1 MAKNKITEDFIRLN
15 IDVKTVKAQQEIHQL
30 EKATANLRYENKQC
44 LDKIHDIESAEGK
57 QSQRAKELRKQY
69 NERAKSISENTK
81 KIAELTK
88 ELDIN
93 ALTMNQLRKEARQL
107 QRQLDDTSQ
116 SLDPDAYS
124 ELEKRLAQVKERIQD
139 LTRHAKTL
147 KDTALSNS
155 TRGFLW
161 GTAFVKAGEIA
172 IDMMGNVKDS
182 ITDTISQSIEM
193 AQQADGISHAFDQLN
208 RPDLLDN
215 LRKATKGTVT
225 DLELMKAAVKAKDF
239 RIPLDDLGK
248 YLAFAQLKAQQTGQ
262 SLDYMVESI
271 VTGLGRQSP
280 QILDNLGLSASE
292 IKEQTK
298 QTGDFM
304 QAVANIVENNLAEAG
319 ETYVSAADR
328 AAQRTTAL
336 VNAQQALGK
345 ALLPIKEEVDE
356 VYGEWQVSLIN
367 LVKYLATHRD
377 SVVNVAKVVA
387 TLTAAYI
394 AYIAQQKIA
403 HLWSLRHIAANKIRM
418 AQETAQATLIG
429 ISTLR
434 QKVLNGEMKRTV
446 ALQKA
451 LNLVMKASPWG
462 LVIAGITAIATALL
476 LFNKRTDA
484 AAKAEKALNDIRRD
498 AIGRMAEEKVK
509 VDTLRSAAQDERLSL
524 EERYRAIAQ
533 LNQIIPGY
541 NAHLDAT
548 TGKYVENKK
557 ALDDYIA
564 SLTRKY
570 EIEGAKEKL
579 EDIGKQRFELEMEKA
594 EEQENLK
601 ETRKRQSQRPRGP
614 QTTSGAMPAAT
625 VYETAT
631 ISAET
636 KAIET
641 RISSIDKKMKVLDT
655 VVERIDKVYGEDI
668 RRTAVKGTG
677 NGDGNNGN
685 NNGSD
690 GKAHSTHSPHSSH
703 TPQSSSS
710 PRQDALAAEQASYQ
724 ASLQALR
731 KSLADKELTQQEY
744 DAAVL
749 AAATASAENRLKVE
763 REYLQEAQQMEGVDA
778 QEKERRVK
786 EQQRNVAQAEQAAA
800 EARLRQY
807 EQYQKQMEAIERQS
821 ESPEERQTRDHLL
834 QLQALQAYYK
844 AARQYAIDHNE
855 DVAAIDEAYRKAQE
869 RMVMEYEQSLEQ
881 KKMQVRQQYG
891 LATQQQIFDQ
901 EMAQL
906 RAQYDQKLLT
916 EEQFQ
921 RAKQALQQKY
931 DDQNLQLRQ
940 QYGIATQAE
949 ARERERQQLE
959 QQHEE
964 GKLSEEEYQ
973 QSLKQLRMNY
983 MKADFDQYAQ
993 LFGGAIQA
1001 LQDAELA
1008 NIDAKYDAEIE
1019 AARQAGEDTTDLENK
1034 KANEKLKV
1042 QKKYADV
1049 NFAIKASQI
1058 IADTAVA
1065 IMKALGE
1072 LGPIAGPI
1080 AAALMG
1086 VTGAAQLAAANAE
1099 RQKVKNMTLAGA
1111 TSSGATARVATGLQ
1125 RGGRLAE
1132 EAESPEYPDYPEYP
1146 EYPEHPEHPEYPEY
1160 PEYPEHPG
1168 KPVTASGTIPITRA
1182 QDGKLFQ
1189 AREEPG
1195 RRGYVDRP
1203 TVIVGDGPIGQ
1214 SKEWVASNAA
1224 LDNPTVAPVID
1235 IIDHAQQTGSI
1246 ATLDMRK
1253 YIQAKDIIGRERGG
1267 YLGGR
1272 NGVNGIHGI
1281 NGKRPSSPS
1290 SPSSPSNP
1298 SSPSSPS
1305 SPYTPPIDLAPL
1317 DRLAD
1322 ILEQGI
1328 PAIVALDEIDAQQ
1341 QRRNQARKIAGK

>member
-1 MAKNKITEDFIRLN
+1 MARGKVSNDTIEFIL
-15 IDVKTVKAQQEIHQL
+15 KANGSQLQEEIHSTNRHMKEL
-30 EKATANLRYENKQC
+30 EKQYDDLLKQQAIA
-44 LDKIHDIESAEGK
+44 LKVNGKNSKAYKDLTKQIKEKKQAIAEDKAKIE
-57 QSQRAKELRKQY
+57 
-69 NERAKSISENTK
+69 
-81 KIAELTK
+81 ELTK
-88 ELDIN
+88 AIKVDDM
-93 ALTMNQLRKEARQL
+93 TMAQLRKEAAKLKQQL
-107 QRQLDDTSQ
+107 EETSKATE
-116 SLDPDAYS
+116 PKEYE
-124 ELEKRLAQVKERIQD
+124 ELERRLAEVNSRMRDLRESAKSVELSLRDEGKTGLKGFLQNIAGAKVDFGSLKTMLFNSGIKELGMLAGGIIGGGIIGGIQLALSKARAFYNFSVEIEEARRLTREFLNVEGKD
-139 LTRHAKTL
+139 LTET
-147 KDTALSNS
+147 S
-155 TRGFLW
+155 
-161 GTAFVKAGEIA
+161 
-172 IDMMGNVKDS
+172 
-182 ITDTISQSIEM
+182 SQ
-193 AQQADGISHAFDQLN
+193 
-208 RPDLLDN
+208 
-215 LRKATKGTVT
+215 
-225 DLELMKAAVKAKDF
+225 
-239 RIPLDDLGK
+239 
-248 YLAFAQLKAQQTGQ
+248 
-262 SLDYMVESI
+262 
-271 VTGLGRQSP
+271 
-280 QILDNLGLSASE
+280 LSA
-292 IKEQTK
+292 IAK
-298 QTGDFM
+298 QTGREYKEVLGATDTLM
-304 QAVANIVENNLAEAG
+304 Q
-319 ETYVSAADR
+319 
-328 AAQRTTAL
+328 QF
-336 VNAQQALGK
+336 
-345 ALLPIKEEVDE
+345 
-356 VYGEWQVSLIN
+356 
-367 LVKYLATHRD
+367 
-377 SVVNVAKVVA
+377 
-387 TLTAAYI
+387 
-394 AYIAQQKIA
+394 
-403 HLWSLRHIAANKIRM
+403 
-418 AQETAQATLIG
+418 
-429 ISTLR
+429 
-434 QKVLNGEMKRTV
+434 
-446 ALQKA
+446 
-451 LNLVMKASPWG
+451 
-462 LVIAGITAIATALL
+462 GITAEQAYTAIKDGIEAGADENGTLL
-476 LFNKRTDA
+476 SQIQQYAPAF
-484 AAKAEKALNDIRRD
+484 RD
-498 AIGRMAEEKVK
+498 AGLSVQELIALITQTRSGIFNEQGMALIQ
-509 VDTLRSAAQDERLSL
+509 T
-524 EERYRAIAQ
+524 
-533 LNQIIPGY
+533 
-541 NAHLDAT
+541 AT
-548 TGKYVENKK
+548 NRIRTMSTTTQK
-557 ALDDYIA
+557 ALDDIGISSQQLQKELTSGDKSIIEAIKEISARIGELPENSREVGEVMKDVFGKTA
-564 SLTRKY
+564 SNEGMKMITTLATIETDMGKLKDVTGEYGSLQREQIDTQAELNRKLTEMFGIGQGGFKEMTAKAEIFILKGLIKTIDYCSNLYKRLAAVRAIVETVRVAFDILFKGLEITIKETLRLIGFLLKELGDIVELVEGVVKGLTTMDFSKAAEAWKHMKNDAVNLWEGFADDAKGIGKRFGENLVGSIQRVFY
-570 EIEGAKEKL
+570 GKTIKGPAIEGETLDEVTVTPPAK
-579 EDIGKQRFELEMEKA
+579 RA
-594 EEQENLK
+594 N
-601 ETRKRQSQRPRGP
+601 GP
-614 QTTSGAMPAAT
+614 NGAN
-625 VYETAT
+625 
-631 ISAET
+631 
-636 KAIET
+636 
-641 RISSIDKKMKVLDT
+641 
-655 VVERIDKVYGEDI
+655 
-668 RRTAVKGTG
+668 GT
-677 NGDGNNGN
+677 NGTNKSN
-685 NNGSD
+685 
-690 GKAHSTHSPHSSH
+690 GKAHPSHSSH

-710 PRQDALAAEQASYQ
+710 LRQDALAAEQASYQ

-763 REYLQEAQQMEGVDA
+763 REFLQEAQQMEGVDA

-869 RMVMEYEQSLEQ
+869 RLVMEYERTLEQ

-891 LATQQQIFDQ
+891 LATQQQLFDQ

-921 RAKQALQQKY
+921 RAKQAIQQKY

-949 ARERERQQLE
+949 VRERERQQLE

-973 QSLKQLRMNY
+973 QSLKQLRMDY

-1132 EAESPEYPDYPEYP
+1132 EAENPEHPEHPEYP
-1146 EYPEHPEHPEYPEY
+1146 EYPEHPEHPEY

-1253 YIQAKDIIGRERGG
+1253 YLQAQPLIGRERGG
-1267 YLGGR
+1267 RIGG
-1272 NGVNGIHGI
+1272 GSAYPGQS
-1281 NGKRPSSPS
+1281 GKTGSSGKS
-1290 SPSSPSNP
+1290 GASGADSHTA
-1298 SSPSSPS
+1298 
-1305 SPYTPPIDLAPL
+1305 TPDPTLS
-1317 DRLAD
+1317 RLAD